1 MFVNKSFTARSKSPS
16 HRFNAI
22 STHGRGN
29 PILFDRR
36 ATGSGGAE
44 LFDSCAGSI
53 AVTRDVVVFARL
65 LVLLLSLSTLF
76 VLKSLGFGFDM
87 TASIVMTSDD
97 EEDDEDVVFSSM
109 LLIDPAGG
117 AVGLLFFLLLLL
129 RLLLPV

>member
-44 LFDSCAGSI
+44 LFDSCVGSI

-65 LVLLLSLSTLF
+65 LVLLSLSTLF

-97 EEDDEDVVFSSM
+97 DEDDEDVVFSSM
-109 LLIDPAGG
+109 LLIDPGGG
-117 AVGLLFFLLLLL
+117 AVGLLFFFTTITASI
-129 RLLLPV
+129 VTS